1 MGAAAYHV
9 SVDAQRVKMVVN
21 AHLIKSVMTRTAI
34 ATADHHVNLVVDQTW
49 V

>member
-9 SVDAQRVKMVVN
+9 SVDAQHVKTAVP
-21 AHLIKSVMTRTAI
+21 ARPIKSATTRTATV
-34 ATADHHVNLVVDQTW
+34 TADHPANLVVDQAW